1 MSIVRTIELV
11 LNTGEEEFIVA
22 DTEKAANSMRVTA
35 FNIRRAMKG
44 LAEDIG
50 IQKIEEDE
58 KWFLR
63 IFKRGI
69 TEAQHFRRDKET
81 GKLVLVVQL
90 TPEQERMAM
99 LMRKA
104 GHSEEEIQEQ
114 IKGV

>member
-1 MSIVRTIELV
+1 MSISGTIELV
-11 LNTGEEEFIVA
+11 ANTGEEELIEA
-22 DTEKAANSMRVTA
+22 GTKQSAESMRVTA
-35 FNIRRAMKG
+35 FNIRRKMQS

-50 IQKIEEDE
+50 IQKIEEDGQ
-58 KWFLR
+58 WFLR
-63 IFKRGI
+63 IFKRGV
-69 TEAQHFRRDKET
+69 TEARHFRRDKET